1 MDSSETNPDLES
13 FREQWRAEVRARHPE
28 QAAPSQPQQQP
39 HRPHQHRQHQHA
51 TAGPSTA
58 LRTEPLRKPPPPT
71 KKPVTREYDEDYVPS
86 KPFDD
91 PVHPAQ
97 TAGDAGVAAKN
108 EPVTALEHYEKAVE
122 REAAGNLGDS
132 LRLYRKAFRMDD
144 QVDQNYKAKHFP
156 RAKFP
161 PKAAPKADDA
171 SKTPAPA
178 ASKPDQPQS
187 MKELIS
193 SFAGLTI
200 EPAPPPVEGMPQPP
214 CPISTL
220 PDEILVH
227 ILRDVAILDV
237 GDFARLTQVCK
248 RLAFLVATEDRIWR
262 RICLGT
268 EFGFGGMHY
277 HWQRQITWEP
287 LTEED
292 LQREAAEEAA
302 AAAAAAALAG
312 SGVSSP
318 ETEQEEDDFVVS
330 NVLDIEKRA
339 EKLADESTANT
350 LAFFNSL
357 YSSSWQR
364 MFRLRPRIRFNGC
377 YISTVNYVRS
387 GMANSNSITWGAPIH
402 VVTYYR
408 YLRFF
413 RDGTCLSLLTTAE
426 PNDVVHHLTREN
438 VSLHNGGQNQHLPS
452 HVMESA
458 LKGRWR
464 LARAGDNPTASLSEV
479 EGDVMVETE
488 GVSKYIYRL
497 DLSLKSV
504 GKGTGAGT
512 RNNKLAWRGFYSYN
526 RLTDDWAEFTLRNDK
541 PYFFSRVRSYG
552 VMGG

>member
-1 MDSSETNPDLES
+1 MESSETNPDLES
-13 FREQWRAEVRARHPE
+13 FREQWRAEVRARH
-28 QAAPSQPQQQP
+28 QQS
-39 HRPHQHRQHQHA
+39 HRPRQHQHA
-51 TAGPSTA
+51 TAGPSTGS
-58 LRTEPLRKPPPPT
+58 RKPPPPT
-71 KKPVTREYDEDYVPS
+71 KKPIAKEYEEDYVPT
-86 KPFDD
+86 KVFDE
-91 PVHPAQ
+91 PGQPA
-97 TAGDAGVAAKN
+97 TITGVAAVPTKK
-108 EPVTALEHYEKAVE
+108 EPFTALEHYEKAVE

-161 PKAAPKADDA
+161 QKMAAPKSGDSSTAAAPGDA
-171 SKTPAPA
+171 KA
-178 ASKPDQPQS
+178 DQPQT
-187 MKELIS
+187 MKELIA
-193 SFAGLTI
+193 SFAGLSI
-200 EPAPPPVEGMPQPP
+200 EPVPPEIEGMPQPP
-214 CPISTL
+214 CPISNL

-227 ILRDVAILDV
+227 ILRDVAVADV
-237 GDFARLTQVCK
+237 GDFVRLAQVCK
-248 RLAFLVATEDRIWR
+248 RFAFLVVTEDRIWR
-262 RICLGT
+262 RICLGV

-287 LTEED
+287 LAEED
-292 LQREAAEEAA
+292 LEREAAEEAA
-302 AAAAAAALAG
+302 AVEAFTQS
-312 SGVSSP
+312 SGATSP
-318 ETEQEEDDFVVS
+318 TETEQEDGFVVP
-330 NVLDIEKRA
+330 VFDLEKRA

-357 YSSSWQR
+357 YGSSWQR
-364 MFRLRPRIRFNGC
+364 MFRLRPRLRFNGC

-426 PNDVVHHLTREN
+426 PNDVVHHLTRETYA
-438 VSLHNGGQNQHLPS
+438 SHHSG

-464 LARAGDNPTASLSEV
+464 LARAGDNPGASLSEV

-488 GVSKYIYRL
+488 GVSKYVYRL
-497 DLSLKSV
+497 DLTLKSA
-504 GKGTGAGT
+504 GKGA
-512 RNNKLAWRGFYSYN
+512 RNNKLAWRGFYSWN

-541 PYFFSRVRSYG
+541 PFFFSRVRSYG
-552 VMGG
+552 VMGA